1 MNSTGRL
8 RPGGA
13 ITALVTP
20 FHNGEVDGA
29 ALEALVE
36 WQVLSGV
43 DGLAL
48 CTAAGE
54 GLSLSPQERRMVL
67 DICVRAAADRIPV
80 IAAAGTN
87 CTESTIALIRDAEEC
102 GARAVLVTVPYY
114 SKPGQK
120 GILHHFQQIA
130 AASNL
135 PILVENAPSRTASD
149 LTVETLGRLAE
160 LDAIVAIV
168 DATGDIAR
176 FANLPPAL
184 RHRFRFLSGH
194 DGTAL
199 SFHLAGGDGIVSAT
213 ANILPRLVTSLQQAA
228 YGSYISAAL
237 ALSDRLHPLLTA
249 LGPESDPALL
259 KYALQV
265 LRGMEA
271 DLRLPLVPADADSR
285 FAIVS
290 ALSPFVGGGTQRIAL
305 SL

>member
-1 MNSTGRL
+1 MNSKGRL
-8 RPGGA
+8 RLGGA

-20 FHNGEVDGA
+20 FRDGEVDHA

-43 DGLAL
+43 DGLAV

-54 GLSLSPQERRMVL
+54 GFSLSPQERRMVL
-67 DICVRAAADRIPV
+67 DICIRAAADRIPV

-87 CTESTIALIRDAEEC
+87 CTESTIAFIRDAEEC
-102 GARAVLVTVPYY
+102 GARAVLITVPYY

-120 GILHHFQQIA
+120 GILHHFRQIA

-135 PILVENAPSRTASD
+135 PVLIENAPSRTASD
-149 LTVETLGRLAE
+149 LTVGTLERLAE
-160 LDAIVAIV
+160 LEAIVAIV

-176 FANLPPAL
+176 FANLPLAL

-199 SFHLAGGDGIVSAT
+199 PFYLSGGDGIVSAA

-228 YGSYISAAL
+228 CGSYISAAL
-237 ALSDRLHPLLTA
+237 ALSDRLLPVVTA
-249 LGPESDPALL
+249 LGHEGDPARL
-259 KYALQV
+259 KYALQI
-265 LRGMEA
+265 LRGTPS
-271 DLRLPLVPADADSR
+271 DLRLPLVPTEADSR
-285 FAIVS
+285 FTIAKSLAPFIGGS
-290 ALSPFVGGGTQRIAL
+290 AARMAL

>member
-1 MNSTGRL
+1 MNMTGRM

-20 FHNGEVDGA
+20 FSNGEVGSA

-43 DGLAL
+43 DGLAV

-54 GLSLSPQERRMVL
+54 GPTLSPQERRMVL
-67 DICVRAAADRIPV
+67 DICIRTAADRIPV

-135 PILVENAPSRTASD
+135 PVLIENAPARTASD
-149 LTVETLGRLAE
+149 LTSETMERLADLE
-160 LDAIVAIV
+160 KIVAIV
-168 DATGDIAR
+168 DSTGDIAR
-176 FANLPPAL
+176 LANLPPAL
-184 RHRFRFLSGH
+184 RRRFRFLSGH
-194 DGTAL
+194 DATAL
-199 SFHLAGGDGIVSAT
+199 SFHLSGGDGIVSAA
-213 ANILPRLVTSLQQAA
+213 ANILPRLVSSLQQAA

-237 ALSDRLHPLLTA
+237 ALNDRLHPLLTA
-249 LGPESDPALL
+249 LGTDNDPALL
-259 KYALQV
+259 KYALQL
-265 LRGMEA
+265 LRGTGP
-271 DLRLPLVPADADSR
+271 DLRLPLVPAEAESR
-285 FAIVS
+285 FAIAK
-290 ALSPFVGGGTQRIAL
+290 ALSPFIGGSASRMVL

>member
-1 MNSTGRL
+1 MDSTGRL

-67 DICVRAAADRIPV
+67 DICVRTAADRIPV

-102 GARAVLVTVPYY
+102 GARAALVTVPYY

-135 PILVENAPSRTASD
+135 PVLIENAPARTASD
-149 LTVETLGRLAE
+149 LTVETLERLAE

-176 FANLPPAL
+176 FANMPPAL

-199 SFHLAGGDGIVSAT
+199 SFHLAGGDGIISAA

-237 ALSDRLHPLLTA
+237 ALSDRLHLLLTA
-249 LGPESDPALL
+249 LGSESDPARL

-265 LRGMEA
+265 LRGTEA
-271 DLRLPLVPADADSR
+271 DLRLPLVPAETESR
-285 FAIVS
+285 SAIVA
-290 ALSPFVGGGTQRIAL
+290 ALSPFVGGGTHRIAL

>member
-1 MNSTGRL
+1 MSSKGRL

-20 FHNGEVDGA
+20 FRNGEVDSA

-67 DICVRAAADRIPV
+67 DICIRAAADRIPV

-87 CTESTIALIRDAEEC
+87 CTETTIALIRDAEEC
-102 GARAVLVTVPYY
+102 GARAVLITVPYY

-135 PILVENAPSRTASD
+135 PVLIENAPARTASD
-149 LTVETLGRLAE
+149 LTAETLERLAE

-184 RHRFRFLSGH
+184 RRRFLFLSSH

-199 SFHLAGGDGIVSAT
+199 SFHLAGGNGIVSAA

-228 YGSYISAAL
+228 YGSDMSAAF
-237 ALSDRLHPLLTA
+237 ALNDRLHPLVAA
-249 LGPESDPALL
+249 LGSESDPARV

-265 LRGMEA
+265 LRGTSA
-271 DLRLPLVPADADSR
+271 DLRLPLVSAEAESR
-285 FAIVS
+285 VAIIA
-290 ALSPFVGGGTQRIAL
+290 ALSPFVGGGAQRMAL